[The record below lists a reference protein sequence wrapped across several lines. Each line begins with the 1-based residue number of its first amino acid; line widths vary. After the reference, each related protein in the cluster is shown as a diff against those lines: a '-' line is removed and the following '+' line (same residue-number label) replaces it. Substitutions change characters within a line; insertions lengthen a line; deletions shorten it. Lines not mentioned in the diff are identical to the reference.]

1 MKKLGS
7 ILEVQNLSK
16 SFDGI
21 TAVNDVSFDLSYE
34 ETLALLGPNGA
45 GKSTLVNILTGI
57 FPPNRGHVRF
67 EGEDVAGLQMNQIA
81 QKGIVRTFQRTR
93 LFNEL
98 SVLDNL
104 LIGAIAR
111 DQISRKVVLTEAENW
126 LKRLKLQDLRDVQA
140 RSLPYGYKRLVE
152 IGRAM
157 MTRPRLL
164 ILDEPGAGMSVEEQ
178 GLVVG
183 VLREVR
189 EAGTVLLFVEHISDI
204 IFSLATK
211 VLVLHHGKKIY
222 EGDPANMATHD
233 EVQQVY
239 FGRLGSNGSVS
250 SGRVGSI

>member
-1 MKKLGS
+1 MDPCDDMKKLGV
-7 ILEVQNLSK
+7 ILEVRNLSK
-16 SFDGI
+16 SFNGI
-21 TAVNDVSFDLSYE
+21 TAVNDVSFDLSYN

-57 FPPNRGHVRF
+57 FPLDRGYVRF
-67 EGEDVAGLQMNQIA
+67 EGVDVAGLQMNQLA

-104 LIGAIAR
+104 LIGAVAR
-111 DQISRKVVLTEAENW
+111 DQISRKTALAEAEKW
-126 LKRLKLQDLRDVQA
+126 LERLRLQDLRNVQA
-140 RSLPYGYKRLVE
+140 STLPYGYKRFVE

-164 ILDEPGAGMSVEEQ
+164 ILDEPGAGMSTEEQ
-178 GLVVG
+178 DLVVK

-189 EAGTVLLFVEHISDI
+189 DAGTVLLFVEHISDI

-211 VLVLHHGKKIY
+211 VLVLHHGQKIY
-222 EGDPANMATHD
+222 EGDPSQMAAQPQ
-233 EVQQVY
+233 VQQVY
-239 FGRLGSNGSVS
+239 FGRLGGNVIVS
-250 SGRVGSI
+250 

>member
-1 MKKLGS
+1 MKKLES
-7 ILEVQNLSK
+7 ILEVRNLSK

-21 TAVNDVSFDLSYE
+21 TAVSDVSFDLLYE

-45 GKSTLVNILTGI
+45 GKSTLVNVLTGI
-57 FPPNRGHVRF
+57 FPPNRGYVRF
-67 EGEDVAGLQMNQIA
+67 EGENVAGLQMNQIS

-104 LIGAIAR
+104 LIGAVSR
-111 DQISRKVVLTEAENW
+111 DQISRKVALAEAERW
-126 LKRLKLQDLRDVQA
+126 LERLRLQDLRNVEA
-140 RSLPYGYKRLVE
+140 RTLPYGYKRFVE

-164 ILDEPGAGMSVEEQ
+164 ILDEPGAGMSIEEQ
-178 GLVVG
+178 SLVVQ
-183 VLREVR
+183 VLREAR
-189 EAGTVLLFVEHISDI
+189 ESGTVLLFVEHVSDI

-222 EGDPANMATHD
+222 EGDPSQMAAQPD
-233 EVQQVY
+233 VQQVY
-239 FGRLGSNGSVS
+239 FGRLGSNVS
-250 SGRVGSI
+250 IN